1 MLELKGVIKAYQMG
15 DQEVRALDGLD
26 LTIKDGEFVAIIGPS
41 GSGKSTLMNVI
52 GCLDTP
58 SSGHYILNGQDVS
71 TLRSNQL
78 ADARNR
84 NIGFVFQRFNLLGR
98 MSALRNVEMPARYA
112 GLSAKD
118 RRKRAIEALTAVG
131 LADRMN
137 HRPAELSGG
146 QQQRVAIARALINQP
161 NILLADEPTGAL
173 DTKTGRDILALFSSL
188 HRERGITVILVTHE
202 ASVAAHA
209 HRVISI
215 RDGRIES
222 DIGNGHTS
230 RGDFAAVTAPAQA
243 ESVPQPAAGVEAVPV
258 AAAVTA
264 GIGATVP
271 LAASA
276 TVATDRMTSVPAGA
290 DCPPPADVFAPAQ
303 AVPQRAPLGRIA
315 MFGAIALA
323 LALAATY
330 LIRLLAVDVFSLPAF
345 GALALPAPLI
355 FTAAGVLLATLVFVI
370 VTRAARRPLPVFH
383 TVALLALLGSFVPNV
398 LVLTGTISPAL
409 FGTATAARG
418 QFGNRQNTGGQTGAD
433 TGQTGNQPAGAQT
446 GTPTA
451 AGATGATG
459 QRTGQGGQGRRGN
472 NTVLGRLP
480 TQLAL
485 MAMHL
490 STYFITVTALTRA
503 LPATRKEQR

>member
-1 MLELKGVIKAYQMG
+1 MLELKGVTKAYQMG
-15 DQEVRALDGLD
+15 DQEVRALDSLD

-41 GSGKSTLMNVI
+41 GSGKSTLMNII

-58 SSGHYILNGQDVS
+58 SSGRYILNGQDVS
-71 TLRSNQL
+71 KLRSNQL

-173 DTKTGRDILALFSSL
+173 DTKTGRDILALFNSL

-215 RDGRIES
+215 RDGRAES

-230 RGDFAAVTAPAQA
+230 RNDFDTVVVAPAETAPPRTA
-243 ESVPQPAAGVEAVPV
+243 VVEALP
-258 AAAVTA
+258 AAAV
-264 GIGATVP
+264 GAAISATGP
-271 LAASA
+271 LAESA
-276 TVATDRMTSVPAGA
+276 TVAVGTANILAAGA
-290 DCPPPADVFAPAQ
+290 DIPPPVDVSAPPQ
-303 AVPQRAPLGRIA
+303 AVQQRAQPGRVA
-315 MFGAIALA
+315 LFGVIALV
-323 LALAATY
+323 LSLAATY
-330 LIRLLAVDVFSLPAF
+330 AIRQLAVDVFSLPAF
-345 GALALPAPLI
+345 GALALPTLLI
-355 FTAAGVLLATLVFVI
+355 FTTAGVLLATLVFVAI
-370 VTRAARRPLPVFH
+370 RAARRPLRLFH
-383 TVALLALLGSFVPNV
+383 TLAALALLGSFVPNV
-398 LVLTGTISPAL
+398 LVLTGTISPVP
-409 FGTATAARG
+409 FGTAATARG
-418 QFGNRQNTGGQTGAD
+418 QAGNRQN
-433 TGQTGNQPAGAQT
+433 AGAQA
-446 GTPTA
+446 GGQQVA
-451 AGATGATG
+451 GEGAAQAGNQQAAAQAGAPAADGAAG
-459 QRTGQGGQGRRGN
+459 QRTGQGGRRGT
-472 NTVLGRLP
+472 NTLLGRLP

-490 STYFITVTALTRA
+490 STYLITVAALTRA
-503 LPATRKEQR
+503 TPAQRKEKR